1 MSDINTSKD
10 ESLSSIETSKDSAL
24 RSIEEAKTQGI
35 ASIDEKITQIDFN
48 GIKERVEKNESDIA
62 GINEK
67 LEKAVTTDKD
77 NSFSGNNSFEKPI
90 SIPEATK
97 ENEGI
102 NLGQADGRYA
112 KLLTE
117 KLEWTV
123 GSGGNYSKL
132 SEALIEASK
141 YNPLNYRI
149 AMTLKRGYKL
159 SEALTVYNLYN
170 VTITA
175 EDTEVLVDDSNLVD
189 ENYIFTLIDSHVII
203 DFSSKYSG
211 SKKINFLTPI
221 NSYIF
226 ISQNKGVSG
235 FYRAITSGA
244 GSYVTAVKTYVENC
258 GYWGYYANKGSL
270 NINGSTLKN
279 INKTC
284 QFILYGGYGATIEA
298 NGLTF
303 ENISAENTCQCTG
316 AKILLGR
323 PVFKNISNV
332 STMFK
337 CLGSGEI
344 YYEGLERVA
353 GITNLANIPLNTLT
367 PDGIFNR
374 KE

>member
-1 MSDINTSKD
+1 MSVDMSSK
-10 ESLSSIETSKDSAL
+10 
-24 RSIEEAKTQGI
+24 
-35 ASIDEKITQIDFN
+35 IDELAHNIGEVINRADALMDKF
-48 GIKERVEKNESDIA
+48 EKNESNIA
-62 GINEK
+62 GIEESLKN
-67 LEKAVTTDKD
+67 KAD
-77 NSFSGNNSFEKPI
+77 
-90 SIPEATK
+90 
-97 ENEGI
+97 
-102 NLGQADGRYA
+102 
-112 KLLTE
+112 LLTE
-117 KLEWTV
+117 NLEWTV

-149 AMTLKRGYKL
+149 AITLKRGYKL
-159 SEALTVYNLYN
+159 SEALTIYNLYN

-226 ISQNKGVSG
+226 VSQNKGVSG

-374 KE
+374 KG